1 MEYIL
6 ISLFGGGTADWNDI
20 AQTKYDWKE
29 ILSYAE
35 DMSCGQININDLYF
49 AILSMAR
56 NELLDIIEEYVDKA
70 NTKEEM
76 ILAKQIE
83 KISIDDF
90 DLWANCLDT
99 RINFIGTKEQAEI
112 LQDLFETKIDEIDDK
127 IGFTYINMEG

>member
-70 NTKEEM
+70 NTKEEI

-83 KISIDDF
+83 NISIDDF

-99 RINFIGTKEQAEI
+99 HINFIGTKEQAEI

>member
-35 DMSCGQININDLYF
+35 DMSCGQIGINDLYF

-70 NTKEEM
+70 NTKEEI
-76 ILAKQIE
+76 ILAKQLE

-99 RINFIGTKEQAEI
+99 HINFIGTTEQAEI